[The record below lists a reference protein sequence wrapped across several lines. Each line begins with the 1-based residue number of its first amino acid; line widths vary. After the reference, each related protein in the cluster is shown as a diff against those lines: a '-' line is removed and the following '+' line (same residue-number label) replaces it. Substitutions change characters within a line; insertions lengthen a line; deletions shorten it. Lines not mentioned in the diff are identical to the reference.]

1 MRNVSL
7 ITHSLSA
14 LTPIKFTYKFN
25 KEEKLTNHKYS
36 FNNGFSFYTHDALK
50 TAQDALMSRKNL
62 LILTDNISLRNIF
75 DSDSNQVNIGKIA
88 GSFYLKTATSAY
100 VTKIKNDVFV
110 GGVGEKVGVTVV
122 PISNNIVELVV
133 DKTRKLTVDENY
145 PYTVKISDDQF
156 SDGKLLRQR
165 FEMDYFDGRVSF
177 KVQTKEGPRFIS
189 FGADK
194 VVRAVGLELN
204 ETIVNPC
211 RFYVEMISDN
221 GIYYNFDAKTS
232 EIKYFNELGS
242 FNNQN
247 TVVIKEDQESDTH
260 LLISCATSLIGV
272 SAEVPVNI
280 ALTKTNFSSSGSY
293 STKQTI
299 S

>member
-1 MRNVSL
+1 MRTVSVT
-7 ITHSLSA
+7 THSLSA

-25 KEEKLTNHKYS
+25 KEERLTNNKYA
-36 FNNGFSFYTHDALK
+36 FYNGFSYYTHSALSA
-50 TAQDALMSRKNL
+50 AQDVLMSKKNL
-62 LILTDNISLRNIF
+62 LILTDNISLRDIF
-75 DSDSNQVNIGKIA
+75 HSDSDQVNIGKIA
-88 GSFYLKTATSAY
+88 GSFYLKSPSNAY
-100 VTKIKNDVFV
+100 VTKIKNDVFM
-110 GGVGEKVGVTVV
+110 GGVGEKLGVTVV
-122 PISNNIVELVV
+122 PITNNLVELVV

-177 KVQTKEGPRFIS
+177 KIQTKEGPRFMS

-194 VVRAVGLELN
+194 VIRAVGLELN
-204 ETIVNPC
+204 ETVVNPC

-232 EIKYFNELGS
+232 EVKYFNELGS

-247 TVVIKEDQESDTH
+247 NVVIKEDQESNTH
-260 LLISCATSLIGV
+260 LLISCATSLLGV

-280 ALTKTNFSSSGSY
+280 ALTKSNFSSSGSY

>member
-25 KEEKLTNHKYS
+25 KEEKLTNSKHA
-36 FNNGFSFYTHDALK
+36 FNNGFCFYTHNALNA
-50 TAQDALMSRKNL
+50 AQDALMSRKNL
-62 LILTDNISLRNIF
+62 LILTDNISLREIF
-75 DSDSNQVNIGKIA
+75 DSDSNQINIGKIA
-88 GSFYLKTATSAY
+88 GSFYLKTATNYY
-100 VTKIKNDVFV
+100 VTKIKNNIFV
-110 GGVGEKVGVTVV
+110 GGVGEKLGLTVV
-122 PISNNIVELVV
+122 PILDNIVELVV
-133 DKTRKLTVDENY
+133 DKTRKITVDEEY
-145 PYTVKISDDQF
+145 PYTVKISDDQL
-156 SDGKLLRQR
+156 SDAKLLRQR

-211 RFYVEMISDN
+211 RFYVEMISNN
-221 GIYYNFDAKTS
+221 GIYYDFDAKTS

-247 TVVIKEDQESDTH
+247 TVVIKEDQESNTH
-260 LLISCATSLIGV
+260 LLISCATSLLGV